1 MDIIFRNV
9 VIDGL
14 LNDFNLQFSS
24 QGCTV
29 LYDPCERIATTVL
42 SALVGVTELDKGEIL
57 LDGIP
62 REEYLKQHSL
72 LSTFSLVF
80 NEGIMLSNLSVHENL
95 LLPWDKRFATEDYSA
110 FERELQILMAEL
122 KLNCGLDLRPANL
135 SSAQR
140 KFFCFIRSLLLK
152 PKIMLIDDPYYLFN
166 KNERKMIYDFI
177 VNHSIKNTATASSDN
192 PNSNL
197 ANELFLQEM
206 LIGSSDDDF
215 TGEIATQIID
225 LTQSCY

>member
-29 LYDPCERIATTVL
+29 LYDPCERIASSVL
-42 SALVGVTELDKGEIL
+42 STLVGVTELDKGEIL

-62 REEYLKQHSL
+62 RDEYLEQHSL

-80 NEGIMLSNLSVHENL
+80 NEGIMLSNLSVYENL
-95 LLPWDKRFATEDYSA
+95 LLPWNKRFDTEDYST
-110 FERELQILMAEL
+110 FKEELQILMAEL
-122 KLNCGLDLRPANL
+122 KLNCGLDLRPVNL
-135 SSAQR
+135 SPAQR
-140 KFFCFIRSLLLK
+140 KFFCFVRSLLLK
-152 PKIMLIDDPYYLFN
+152 PQIMLIDDPYYLFN

-177 VNHSIKNTATASSDN
+177 VKHSIRSNATESSN
-192 PNSNL
+192 YPNNIL
-197 ANELFLQEM
+197 GKEPFLQEM

-225 LTQSCY
+225 LTQSCN

>member
-29 LYDPCERIATTVL
+29 LYDPCERIASSVL
-42 SALVGVTELDKGEIL
+42 STLVGVTELDKGEIL

-62 REEYLKQHSL
+62 RDEYLEQHSL

-80 NEGIMLSNLSVHENL
+80 NEGIMLSNLSVYENL
-95 LLPWDKRFATEDYSA
+95 LLPWNKRFDTEDYST
-110 FERELQILMAEL
+110 FKEELQILMAEL
-122 KLNCGLDLRPANL
+122 KLNCGLDLRPVNL
-135 SSAQR
+135 SPAQR
-140 KFFCFIRSLLLK
+140 KFFCFVRSLLLK
-152 PKIMLIDDPYYLFN
+152 PQIMLIDDPYYLFN

-177 VNHSIKNTATASSDN
+177 VKHSIRSNATESSN
-192 PNSNL
+192 YPNNIL
-197 ANELFLQEM
+197 GKEPFLQEM